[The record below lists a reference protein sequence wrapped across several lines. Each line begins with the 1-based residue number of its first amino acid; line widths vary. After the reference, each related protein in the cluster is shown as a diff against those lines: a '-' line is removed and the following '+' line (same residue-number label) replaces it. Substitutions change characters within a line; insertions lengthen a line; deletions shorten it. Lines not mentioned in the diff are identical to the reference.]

1 MQVKIEPTLDPR
13 FHVVVVLE
21 TDNTGRIVHHGTL
34 EECQDAQDRFEYFLG
49 AILTLKGLTSPT
61 LESDCKWIL
70 EATFQD
76 SV

>member
-21 TDNTGRIVHHGTL
+21 SDNLGRIVHHETL
-34 EECQDAQDRFEYFLG
+34 EECRDAQDRFEHFLE
-49 AILTLKGLTSPT
+49 ALQTLKGLTSPT

-70 EATFQD
+70 EATFRE